1 MVLPQPLSCSLLYC
15 PLCSTFS
22 SVPSPIFPSAHC
34 SSSLSPFPC
43 HNLFALLS
51 VLLDLSF
58 VFDLLWCIYLR
69 KFIHLYNRINY
80 LISNQSQQIS
90 IPHFSLYFLYTFLP
104 PIISFLPFTRLLG
117 NLFRSSWG
125 PPMQQ
130 AVCLAR
136 HYILVSH
143 FLFLFLKGNRSKS
156 NKITGSQDS
165 VDS

>member
-1 MVLPQPLSCSLLYC
+1 MGLPQPLSSSLLYC

-22 SVPSPIFPSAHC
+22 SVPSPIFPLC
-34 SSSLSPFPC
+34 SPLLLTLSSC
-43 HNLFALLS
+43 HNLFFLLS
-51 VLLDLSF
+51 VPLDLSF
-58 VFDLLWCIYLR
+58 VFDPLWYIYLR

-104 PIISFLPFTRLLG
+104 PITSFLPFIRLLG
-117 NLFRSSWG
+117 DLFPSSWA

-130 AVCLAR
+130 AVCLAC

-143 FLFLFLKGNRSKS
+143 FLFLFPKENRNKS
-156 NKITGSQDS
+156 TKRTGSQDS
-165 VDS
+165 VYN